1 MADTYQHIDLN
12 TLQRVEQ
19 LLTSADLGS
28 GDERANRA
36 SSPSSMH
43 PVGQSADSTASA
55 DSLAPLPQRR

>member
-28 GDERANRA
+28 GDERASRT
-36 SSPSSMH
+36 SGPGSM
-43 PVGQSADSTASA
+43 VSAGQGADQSAGP